1 MVVEVDEVRAGG
13 RRCCRVLWR
22 ERWEGR
28 RWRLME
34 VSTEAEWEVCR
45 KEPSSALQPV
55 LGGLPNESKESSKVG
70 KLLA

>member
-1 MVVEVDEVRAGG
+1 
-13 RRCCRVLWR
+13 
-22 ERWEGR
+22 
-28 RWRLME
+28 ME
-34 VSTEAEWEVCR
+34 VSIEAEWEVCR